1 MGHKTLYSTWMAA
14 TEEWN
19 HAASTFHCEKV
30 SLQRFLATLLEW
42 SLSATQKTPKD
53 CRPADSKLGHR
64 IRRRL
69 SPPGT
74 TTLGPAHSRR
84 WIRVSIRSSASS
96 SARSLNRL
104 SSSFC
109 MMRSLPRR
117 VPSRIQLL
125 CVSIVNS
132 VRKKVSDARFQP
144 VSERNFPRKCVP
156 TSRPGESP
164 AQPLFPRTSCEQ
176 AVSWAPRHVCQTGR
190 VRSSTRVISP
200 RVRPSQKAICCEPV
214 LWSVSTTPAER
225 DRQHACRQRWPASC
239 SMPPRFRLRDSEQRL
254 HRWVPREID
263 DSQYRHVKNL
273 SVSMARLH
281 SGNRPCRSFRDRNE
295 ASNAEASEGRSWRN
309 LPISRPAKLHST
321 LTDPKSSP
329 TGVISA
335 RVYTSSQRRRQ
346 ASRAA
351 LRKASGEA
359 QPDRSLKISC
369 LPCRRSAAPLHLAPD
384 RTARLR
390 SRTDHIVDSVWSFR
404 LPVGGDREPVPE
416 TGERPSRH
424 LAVPAALPGRS
435 PSTSWL
441 SGPSGAQGKG
451 RARRRRILVPTIPL
465 PHFQSIL
472 QCDLKLLRP
481 ASRSASP
488 ERELPGGP
496 CRHYVA
502 FPAAIR
508 NCRFA
513 RGGIPESTEPAWRR
527 LPSGSIPPTPPAP
540 PFEGW
545 RSGSGEP
552 AQRLRATFATTLPD
566 IPAVPDSR
574 ACPSPRCCRQTTLT
588 QTQFLRACLAAVR
601 STIRPG
607 TARGRGAPYL
617 RTWPGAPVNRILKLK
632 SSEPGD
638 AGSYHRKSVKQWYA
652 GSSTACEK
660 DVQNAPCK

>member
-1 MGHKTLYSTWMAA
+1 MG
-14 TEEWN
+14 
-19 HAASTFHCEKV
+19 AASC
-30 SLQRFLATLLEW
+30 Q
-42 SLSATQKTPKD
+42 
-53 CRPADSKLGHR
+53 
-64 IRRRL
+64 
-69 SPPGT
+69 
-74 TTLGPAHSRR
+74 
-84 WIRVSIRSSASS
+84 
-96 SARSLNRL
+96 
-104 SSSFC
+104 
-109 MMRSLPRR
+109 
-117 VPSRIQLL
+117 
-125 CVSIVNS
+125 
-132 VRKKVSDARFQP
+132 
-144 VSERNFPRKCVP
+144 
-156 TSRPGESP
+156 
-164 AQPLFPRTSCEQ
+164 
-176 AVSWAPRHVCQTGR
+176 QTGR
-190 VRSSTRVISP
+190 VRSSTRFISP
-200 RVRPSQKAICCEPV
+200 RVRPTQKAICCEPV
-214 LWSVSTTPAER
+214 LPSVFTTPVER
-225 DRQHACRQRWPASC
+225 DRLQHVCGHSWPASC
-239 SMPPRFRLRDSEQRL
+239 SMPTRLRLRDSEQRL
-254 HRWVPREID
+254 HRWAPREIN
-263 DSQYRHVKNL
+263 DSQYRHAKKL

-295 ASNAEASEGRSWRN
+295 ASKAGASEGRSRSNDPGGACHSERPRCFVQRNPSRHKFPSTDGFPGEFLRSAESWRN
-309 LPISRPAKLHST
+309 LPISRPAKLHSA
-321 LTDPKSSP
+321 LTHPKFSL

-359 QPDRSLKISC
+359 QPGRSLTISC

-384 RTARLR
+384 RTTRLR
-390 SRTDHIVDSVWSFR
+390 SRSDHIVDSVWSFR

-435 PSTSWL
+435 PSSSL
-441 SGPSGAQGKG
+441 LFGPPGTQEKG

-472 QCDLKLLRP
+472 QYDLKLLRP

-496 CRHYVA
+496 CRHYAA
-502 FPAAIR
+502 FPQAIR

-513 RGGIPESTEPAWRR
+513 RGGIPESTELAWRR
-527 LPSGSIPPTPPAP
+527 LPSGSIPPTRPAP
-540 PFEGW
+540 PSEGW

-566 IPAVPDSR
+566 TPAVPDSR

-588 QTQFLRACLAAVR
+588 QTQFLRAWLAAVR

-607 TARGRGAPYL
+607 TACGSGASYP
-617 RTWPGAPVNRILKLK
+617 RTWPDAPVNQILKLK

-660 DVQNAPCK
+660 DVQNTQCK